1 MPGSLGMALD
11 AILVQIWDDL
21 WVKLVASGATGV
33 KAPHRA
39 EGAFAPE
46 EGRAAKGG
54 GHGSQES

>member
-1 MPGSLGMALD
+1 MALD
-11 AILVQIWDDL
+11 AILVQIWDAL

-46 EGRAAKGG
+46 EGQAAKGG